1 MARPTIADV
10 ARAAQVSKSTV
21 SRVLTDSDEYM
32 RDDTRVRVL
41 MVIRELGYRPSGVA
55 RSLTLKRTQTIG
67 LLISDIS
74 NPFILM

>member
-10 ARAAQVSKSTV
+10 ARVARVSKSTV

-41 MVIRELGYRPSGVA
+41 TVIRELGYRPNGVA

-74 NPFILM
+74 NPFMLM

>member
-32 RDDTRVRVL
+32 RDDTRARVL
-41 MVIRELGYRPSGVA
+41 MVLRELGYRPSGVA

-74 NPFILM
+74 NPFMLM